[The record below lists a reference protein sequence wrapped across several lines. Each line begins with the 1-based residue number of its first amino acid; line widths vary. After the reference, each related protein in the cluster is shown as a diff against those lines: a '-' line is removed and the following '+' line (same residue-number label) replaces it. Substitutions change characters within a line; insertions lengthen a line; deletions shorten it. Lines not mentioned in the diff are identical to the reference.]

1 MLKSLLSNFL
11 HLIFPHNCEGC
22 GTDIL
27 NDDSFLCAKCLN
39 ELPETGFVAAALN
52 PLEKRFYGR
61 IKVEQAGAGFY
72 FSKDGLLQHLINQ
85 LKYKSN
91 RQMGH
96 YLGKLLGYQLL
107 DTNRFNTVDALI
119 PLPLNPKREA
129 SRGYNQSQMI
139 CEGIAS
145 VWKKPIINNA
155 ISRIIYTETQT
166 NKNLSNRWDNVSGA
180 FALTNDALLKGKHI
194 LLVDDIITTGAS
206 IEACGSE
213 LLKVEGLKLSVLSVG
228 YTI

>member
-129 SRGYNQSQMI
+129 KRGYNQSQMI
-139 CEGIAS
+139 CEGIVS
-145 VWKKPIINNA
+145 VWKKPIINDA

-166 NKNLSNRWDNVSGA
+166 NKNVSNRWDNVEQA
-180 FALTNDALLKGKHI
+180 FAVTDDSKIKGKHI
-194 LLVDDIITTGAS
+194 ILIDDVITTGAS
-206 IEACGSE
+206 IEACGTA
-213 LLKVEGLKLSVLSVG
+213 LLKVAGLKLSVLSVG